1 MCGPEIPYL
10 RYGYSGPGP
19 VTYGDL
25 RGGHCQV
32 TPPRVGALPD
42 LSAAMPARPHI
53 LVVNGRKVRQPV
65 FVIGAPHSGTDLL
78 ARALKQSAGLHV
90 TIGQRVVVGVVHSFA
105 RSPSI
110 QRGRGEAAA
119 TVLRDA
125 FAQAW
130 QVSPYACMACAP
142 LCRAAGRVSGAGV
155 CVAERDITRYGDAS
169 PDLIYCAD
177 GLVDAFP
184 DARIVQIIRDG
195 RDVVAGMLA
204 DSGMLSALRPG
215 VTNVANE
222 FPNPFFGIETQADL
236 AAWPGLS
243 LAAKCA
249 LRWRGSVRQMARLR
263 SSMTAEQLATLR
275 YEQVIRHPQAA
286 AGAVSEFIGAPVSAI
301 PVRGNGIGEPGH
313 GTAAGGWRRL
323 LTPLQ
328 ISEVEKIAGTDLRRV
343 GYGS

>member
-1 MCGPEIPYL
+1 MSDL
-10 RYGYSGPGP
+10 P
-19 VTYGDL
+19 VT
-25 RGGHCQV
+25 
-32 TPPRVGALPD
+32 
-42 LSAAMPARPHI
+42 MPARPHI

-78 ARALKQSAGLHV
+78 ARALKQSDGFHV
-90 TIGQRVVVGVVHSFA
+90 TMGQRAVVSVVQAFA

-130 QVSPYACMACAP
+130 QVSPYGCMACSP
-142 LCRAAGRVSGAGV
+142 RCREAGQVDGAGV

-177 GLVDAFP
+177 ALVDAFP

-195 RDVVAGMLA
+195 RDVVAGMLG
-204 DSGMLSALRPG
+204 DSGALSAFSP
-215 VTNVANE
+215 VVANVQSE
-222 FPNPFFGIETQADL
+222 FPNPFFGIETEADL

-263 SSMTAEQLATLR
+263 SSMGPEQLTTLR
-275 YEQVIRHPQAA
+275 YEQVIRHPAA
-286 AGAVSEFIGAPVSAI
+286 AASAVSDFIGAKIAAI
-301 PVRGNGIGEPGH
+301 PARANAIG
-313 GTAAGGWRRL
+313 GTGRAIEAGGWRRV

-328 ISEVEKIAGTDLRRV
+328 ASEVEKVAGTDLRRV
-343 GYGS
+343 GYGG